1 MPSLESA
8 EHAQQEAADALRSIL
23 RDEGEAGQ
31 ERDALRE
38 QLAALRQRAEV
49 LDQLAAA
56 DEERR
61 QRLQQALARAGV
73 LAPTFLSDRLQV
85 PDGFEHTIDLYI
97 EAFRDAVLVP
107 FDVQPLAVARALEQD
122 GARAE
127 LLYALRPP
135 GAEDGA
141 GGGRGVY
148 HARRQDRFRRRGRRE
163 PRREAASR
171 RSRSSAWRRR
181 PIRR

>member
-1 MPSLESA
+1 M
-8 EHAQQEAADALRSIL
+8 
-23 RDEGEAGQ
+23 
-31 ERDALRE
+31 
-38 QLAALRQRAEV
+38 

-73 LAPTFLSDRLQV
+73 LDPTFLSDRLQV

-107 FDVQPLAVARALEQD
+107 NDVQPLVVARALEQE

-135 GAEDGA
+135 G
-141 GGGRGVY
+141 GGRGVY
-148 HARRQDRFRRRGRRE
+148 HARRQDDFGAEDGAARTRDGRA
-163 PRREAASR
+163 AASR

>member
-1 MPSLESA
+1 MRCASSS
-8 EHAQQEAADALRSIL
+8 R
-23 RDEGEAGQ
+23 
-31 ERDALRE
+31 
-38 QLAALRQRAEV
+38 ALRQRAEV

-73 LAPTFLSDRLQV
+73 ADPGFLSDQMQV

-107 FDVQPLAVARALEQD
+107 HDVAAARG
-122 GARAE
+122 GARARAGRRARGA
-127 LLYALRPP
+127 ALRVAP
-135 GAEDGA
+135 ASRRRSN
-141 GGGRGVY
+141 GGG
-148 HARRQDRFRRRGRRE
+148 HRRLRSAAA
-163 PRREAASR
+163 AASP

-181 PIRR
+181 PTRR